1 MVTRMTHSMSHVE
14 PISFNAAYRCPPKA
28 DGDYVGL
35 EVDLRHHLEQRDVV
49 LVAELVKV
57 DVCDH
62 PRYPPAILKSSCY
75 SN

>member
-1 MVTRMTHSMSHVE
+1 MLPTGVLR
-14 PISFNAAYRCPPKA
+14 KA